1 MRRAWGIGL
10 LLLSVVAGVAAAGA
24 PVFGAY
30 AADPDEQG
38 EPVRLAV
45 RAPSAEAA
53 ADFADALR
61 ALGDD
66 SLRLVDDDPDLVLAL
81 GEQAF
86 RDALAAEGPPV
97 LGLAVP
103 RRAADQLI
111 TDDCRCS
118 AIWQGVPLDTQ
129 LALLR
134 ALLPEA
140 RRIGILRAPHSVWR
154 TLPPAPPGLSLEAV
168 TVPEPGRL
176 GVLLRRHLP
185 EWDALLL
192 PEDHSLFDGGAAVEQ
207 AVVLGQQQRVPLRQ
221 VAAQQHAQPARLG
234 DRDRLQAQA
243 RRRRRQGPPDTV
255 RGAQNADAAGLRQQR
270 TQQRQLGVQGHALPD
285 GAAAAVIGDQLV
297 GGPAWH
303 RQAQHRRPLGGEGVA
318 ERLLAQGQHQVGIV
332 VHQAQAIVTQGTQG
346 VGEVGGGLR
355 GRRAHRQPHG
365 LALLVRVRRISAE
378 HRGAR
383 GGDTG
388 HHAQQQ

>member
-192 PEDHSLFDGGAAVEQ
+192 PEDHSLFDGGAARL
-207 AVVLGQQQRVPLRQ
+207 VLLTSYRQRVPVVGTDGAYVRAGS
-221 VAAQQHAQPARLG
+221 VASARV
-234 DRDRLQAQA
+234 RLT
-243 RRRRRQGPPDTV
+243 D
-255 RGAQNADAAGLRQQR
+255 L
-270 TQQRQLGVQGHALPD
+270 
-285 GAAAAVIGDQLV
+285 AAAARDAV
-297 GGPAWH
+297 
-303 RQAQHRRPLGGEGVA
+303 
-318 ERLLAQGQHQVGIV
+318 
-332 VHQAQAIVTQGTQG
+332 
-346 VGEVGGGLR
+346 
-355 GRRAHRQPHG
+355 RAHRRLGHWPAPGFAGHYS
-365 LALLVRVRRISAE
+365 LAINEHVAGAYDLSPVDRAPLERILEA
-378 HRGAR
+378 
-383 GGDTG
+383 TP
-388 HHAQQQ
+388 

>member
-10 LLLSVVAGVAAAGA
+10 LLLSVVAGAAAAGA
-24 PVFGAY
+24 PAFGAY

-66 SLRLVDDDPDLVLAL
+66 SLHLVDDDPDLVLAL

-86 RDALAAEGPPV
+86 RDALATDGPPV

-111 TDDCRCS
+111 TDHCRCS

-192 PEDHSLFDGGAAVEQ
+192 PEDHSLFDGGAARL
-207 AVVLGQQQRVPLRQ
+207 VLLTSYRQRVP
-221 VAAQQHAQPARLG
+221 VV
-234 DRDRLQAQA
+234 
-243 RRRRRQGPPDTV
+243 GPV
-255 RGAQNADAAGLRQQR
+255 GALS
-270 TQQRQLGVQGHALPD
+270 LIH
-285 GAAAAVIGDQLV
+285 I
-297 GGPAWH
+297 
-303 RQAQHRRPLGGEGVA
+303 
-318 ERLLAQGQHQVGIV
+318 
-332 VHQAQAIVTQGTQG
+332 
-346 VGEVGGGLR
+346 
-355 GRRAHRQPHG
+355 
-365 LALLVRVRRISAE
+365 
-378 HRGAR
+378 
-383 GGDTG
+383 
-388 HHAQQQ
+388 

>member
-192 PEDHSLFDGGAAVEQ
+192 PEDHSLFDGGAARL
-207 AVVLGQQQRVPLRQ
+207 VLLTSYRQRVP
-221 VAAQQHAQPARLG
+221 VVG
-234 DRDRLQAQA
+234 
-243 RRRRRQGPPDTV
+243 
-255 RGAQNADAAGLRQQR
+255 
-270 TQQRQLGVQGHALPD
+270 PD
-285 GAAAAVIGDQLV
+285 GAYVRAGSVASARVRLTDLAAAARDAV
-297 GGPAWH
+297 
-303 RQAQHRRPLGGEGVA
+303 
-318 ERLLAQGQHQVGIV
+318 
-332 VHQAQAIVTQGTQG
+332 
-346 VGEVGGGLR
+346 
-355 GRRAHRQPHG
+355 RAHRRLGHWPAPGFAGHYS
-365 LALLVRVRRISAE
+365 LAINEHVAGAYDLSPVDRAPLERILEA
-378 HRGAR
+378 
-383 GGDTG
+383 TP
-388 HHAQQQ
+388 

>member
-154 TLPPAPPGLSLEAV
+154 TLPPAPPGLTLEAV

-192 PEDHSLFDGGAAVEQ
+192 PEDHSLFDGGAARL
-207 AVVLGQQQRVPLRQ
+207 VLLTSYRQRVPVVGTDGAYVRAGS
-221 VAAQQHAQPARLG
+221 VASARV
-234 DRDRLQAQA
+234 RLT
-243 RRRRRQGPPDTV
+243 D
-255 RGAQNADAAGLRQQR
+255 L
-270 TQQRQLGVQGHALPD
+270 
-285 GAAAAVIGDQLV
+285 AAAARDAV
-297 GGPAWH
+297 
-303 RQAQHRRPLGGEGVA
+303 
-318 ERLLAQGQHQVGIV
+318 
-332 VHQAQAIVTQGTQG
+332 
-346 VGEVGGGLR
+346 
-355 GRRAHRQPHG
+355 RAHRRLGHWPAPGFAGHYS
-365 LALLVRVRRISAE
+365 LAINEHVAGAYDLSPVDRAPLERILEA
-378 HRGAR
+378 
-383 GGDTG
+383 TP
-388 HHAQQQ
+388 